1 MNNVPVGYQA
11 ICTQLNIATLPH
23 FCESYIAMQGRG
35 KTIIENNH
43 EIHIYPKTYALKNP
57 QDLLANL
64 EFALKHEGINL
75 LIIKQLFQRV
85 DIKQITKK

>member
-11 ICTQLNIATLPH
+11 ISTQLNLATLPH

-43 EIHIYPKTYALKNP
+43 EIHIYPKTYALKDH
-57 QDLLANL
+57 QDLLANW
-64 EFALKHEGINL
+64 FFR
-75 LIIKQLFQRV
+75 LFYGYSASLPQ
-85 DIKQITKK
+85 